1 VATTPYNEKETTHI
15 IGWSGALIQKPYKA
29 ALEQVKNVPSDVY
42 VSYTLHGSPAYVSL
56 ERGVWIVEI
65 QERKV
70 TDLDSFLAAVRAREK
85 EIKEKD
91 CNDDEGDDGYVRIK
105 VINDND
111 VTDVVT
117 MKLDSHYWG
126 TWQLVEDKES
136 ITGWKYIDV

>member
-1 VATTPYNEKETTHI
+1 MQE
-15 IGWSGALIQKPYKA
+15 PYKA
-29 ALEQVKNVPSDVY
+29 ALEQVRRVPSGVY
-42 VSYTLHGSPAYVSL
+42 VSNTLHGSPAFLSL

-70 TDLDSFLAAVRAREK
+70 TDLDSFLKAIRVREK
-85 EIKEKD
+85 EIKEKV
-91 CNDDEGDDGYVRIK
+91 DDEDDDGYVRIK

-126 TWQLVEDKES
+126 TWHLVEDKGS
-136 ITGWKYIDV
+136 ITEWKYIDV